1 MSDKLKFCPMLTG
14 KQEVK
19 ALTIGTGDCVI
30 PTFQICL
37 QDHCA
42 AFAEKHGGEKWCN
55 HYHTQVE
62 YFESE
67 E

>member
-1 MSDKLKFCPMLTG
+1 MNDKLKFCPMLVG

-19 ALTIGTGDCVI
+19 ALTIGAGDCVI

-37 QDHCA
+37 QEHCA
-42 AFAEKHGGEKWCN
+42 AFVEKYDGEKWCN